1 MAFAKGA
8 ARARVQAVKTFRP
21 AAFLQV
27 GPGWARF
34 SPERV
39 GNTLMPGRRAMK
51 SAYFIR
57 SYAVFHE
64 IRPDSETPSCAA
76 TSQQMQRAVA
86 ALAVMPPWRIR
97 RLKYCS

>member
-8 ARARVQAVKTFRP
+8 AGARVQAVKTFRP

-64 IRPDSETPSCAA
+64 IRPDSELHHARRRASSCDA
-76 TSQQMQRAVA
+76 Q
-86 ALAVMPPWRIR
+86 WRR
-97 RLKYCS
+97 SLSCLRGASVD